1 MVCSDPFAP
10 AMSRPVAHFT
20 AVPHSG
26 AHRILLKSAWAGATL
41 LWALGAGAQTGS
53 IFTCV
58 DAQGR
63 RLTSDRPIA
72 ECMDREQRELN
83 RSGTLRRVVRPE
95 PTAAERAAEAA
106 RLKAEAEALARLNEQ
121 RRREQLLLNRYPNT
135 EAHQRARADALHQID
150 DVMAAVHKRELE
162 LTQQRRA
169 IEEELEFYRRDPS
182 KAPEWLKRRQADNA
196 QQRAL
201 QAQYLADQ
209 EREKARVNTHFDEEL
224 ELLQRLWTQQQPP
237 QTPSQR

>member
-1 MVCSDPFAP
+1 MPRPAARYAP
-10 AMSRPVAHFT
+10 VPRPRPHPGRWG
-20 AVPHSG
+20 AV
-26 AHRILLKSAWAGATL
+26 WAGVAL
-41 LWALGAGAQTGS
+41 CWAASASAQTGS
-53 IFTCV
+53 IYTCV

-135 EAHQRARADALHQID
+135 DAHQRARADALHQID
-150 DVMAAVHKRELE
+150 DVMAAVLKREQE
-162 LTQQRRA
+162 LNQQRRA
-169 IEEELEFYRRDPS
+169 IEEELEFYQRDPS

-209 EREKARVNTHFDEEL
+209 EREKVRLNALFDEEL
-224 ELLQRLWTQQQPP
+224 QLLQRLWAQQPP
-237 QTPSQR
+237 APAQPKR